1 MIDCK
6 QGTAGIMILSLK
18 GHEGSSVEDE
28 LEGDVVKAWEHA
40 IPKGWGFTELRPRH
54 GKRRTALKAIKA
66 QSDLGKT

>member
-40 IPKGWGFTELRPRH
+40 IPKGWGFTELR
-54 GKRRTALKAIKA
+54 RTALKAIKA